1 MRRSNTQKLSEV
13 LRDYI
18 EENKLQKKLTEV
30 DLIASWEQVVGK
42 TIARYTESLR
52 ITNGTL
58 FVKTSSP
65 ALRSELVMMKEQ
77 LKARLNE
84 QAGEQL
90 IKEIIFR

>member
-1 MRRSNTQKLSEV
+1 MRRSNTQKLSDI
-13 LRDYI
+13 LKDYI
-18 EENKLQKKLTEV
+18 EENRLGKKLTEV
-30 DLIASWEQVVGK
+30 DLIASWEKVVGPM
-42 TIARYTESLR
+42 IAKYTESLR

-84 QAGEQL
+84 QAGENI

>member
-13 LRDYI
+13 LKDYI
-18 EENKLQKKLTEV
+18 EENKLHKKLTEV
-30 DLIASWEQVVGK
+30 DLIASWEKVVGR

-52 ITNGTL
+52 ISNGTL

-77 LKARLNE
+77 LKNRLNE
-84 QAGEQL
+84 QAGETI
-90 IKEIIFR
+90 IKDIVFR

>member
-18 EENKLQKKLTEV
+18 EENKLQKKLTEI

>member
-52 ITNGTL
+52 ISNGTL

>member
-18 EENKLQKKLTEV
+18 EENKLQKKLTEI

-52 ITNGTL
+52 ISNGTL

-90 IKEIIFR
+90 IREIIFR

>member
-90 IKEIIFR
+90 IREIIFR

>member
-18 EENKLQKKLTEV
+18 EQNKLNKKLTEV
-30 DLIASWEQVVGK
+30 ELIASWETVVGR
-42 TIARYTESLR
+42 TIARYTESLK
-52 ITNGTL
+52 ISNGTL

-84 QAGEQL
+84 HAGNT
-90 IKEIIFR
+90 IVHDIVFR

>member
-18 EENKLQKKLTEV
+18 EQNNLNKKLTEV
-30 DLIASWEQVVGK
+30 ELIASWEQVVGR
-42 TIARYTESLR
+42 TIARYTESLKMS
-52 ITNGTL
+52 NGTL

-84 QAGEQL
+84 HAGST
-90 IKEIIFR
+90 IVNDIVFR

>member
-52 ITNGTL
+52 ISNGTL

-90 IKEIIFR
+90 IREIIFR